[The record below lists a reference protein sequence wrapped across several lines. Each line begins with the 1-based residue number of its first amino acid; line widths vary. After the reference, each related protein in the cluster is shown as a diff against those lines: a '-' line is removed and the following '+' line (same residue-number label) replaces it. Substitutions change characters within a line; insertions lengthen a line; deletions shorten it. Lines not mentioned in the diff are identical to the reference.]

1 MADRGAIDR
10 AFDAFERLST
20 REKALVGGLAT
31 ALLITAL
38 VLVWILVGRK
48 LDTLEQRND
57 LMRTTLSDVQGAK
70 DTYLRNKARLEA
82 WQRQLD
88 RNDIK
93 LVQVM
98 ENEAKAL
105 GFEIEDYKEAKRILT
120 ENYRKVKKREGDK
133 KVVKDLV
140 ERSQTV
146 TIRRISLQQLT
157 DFLGRLEGRKEPIK
171 VTKLNAQTLSSDRQL
186 LREVSMTV
194 ATYRNEEVE
203 P

>member
-146 TIRRISLQQLT
+146 TIRRISLKQLT

-171 VTKLNAQTLSSDRQL
+171 VTKLNAQTLSNDRQL

>member
-1 MADRGAIDR
+1 MADRSAIDR
-10 AFDAFERLST
+10 VFDAFERLSF
-20 REKALVGGLAT
+20 REKAMVGGLVS
-31 ALLITAL
+31 AL
-38 VLVWILVGRK
+38 VIVGLVMVWILVGRK
-48 LDTLEQRND
+48 LDQLEQRNETI
-57 LMRTTLSDVQGAK
+57 RTTLVDIQGAK
-70 DTYLRNKARLEA
+70 DTYLRNKARLDA

-93 LVQVM
+93 LVKVM
-98 ENEAKAL
+98 EDEAKSL
-105 GFEIEDYKEAKRILT
+105 GFEIEDYKEAKRVLT
-120 ENYRKVKKREGDK
+120 ENYRKAKKREGDK
-133 KVVKDLV
+133 RVIKDLV

-146 TIRRISLQQLT
+146 TIRRISLKQLT
-157 DFLGRLEGRKEPIK
+157 DFLARLEGRKEPVK

>member
-1 MADRGAIDR
+1 MADRSAIDR
-10 AFDAFERLST
+10 VFDAFERLSF
-20 REKALVGGLAT
+20 REKAMVGGLVS
-31 ALLITAL
+31 AL
-38 VLVWILVGRK
+38 VIVGLVMVWILVGRK
-48 LDTLEQRND
+48 LDQLEQRNEAI
-57 LMRTTLSDVQGAK
+57 RTTLVDIQGAK
-70 DTYLRNKARLEA
+70 DTYLRNKARLDA

-93 LVQVM
+93 LVKVM
-98 ENEAKAL
+98 EDEAKSL
-105 GFEIEDYKEAKRILT
+105 GFEIEDYKEAKRVLT
-120 ENYRKVKKREGDK
+120 ENYRKAKKREGDK
-133 KVVKDLV
+133 RVIKDLV

-146 TIRRISLQQLT
+146 TIRRISLKQLT
-157 DFLGRLEGRKEPIK
+157 DFLARLEGRKEPVK

>member
-1 MADRGAIDR
+1 MADRSAIDR
-10 AFDAFERLST
+10 VFDAFERLST
-20 REKALVGGLAT
+20 REKAMVGGL
-31 ALLITAL
+31 IGAL
-38 VLVWILVGRK
+38 VITGLVMVWVLVGRK
-48 LDTLEQRND
+48 LDTLEQRNETI
-57 LMRTTLSDVQGAK
+57 RTTLVDIQGAK
-70 DTYLRNKARLEA
+70 DTYLRNKARLDA

-93 LVQVM
+93 LVKVM
-98 ENEAKAL
+98 EDEAKAL
-105 GFEIEDYKEAKRILT
+105 GFEIEDYKEAKRVLT
-120 ENYRKVKKREGDK
+120 ENFRRAKKREGDK

-146 TIRRISLQQLT
+146 TIRRISLKQLT
-157 DFLGRLEGRKEPIK
+157 DFLARLEGRKEPVK